1 MKVETGELSPGVL
14 RIRVDHP
21 AKKNALS
28 AEILAGLA
36 DALDRAATDPAV
48 RVVVLTATG
57 DVFCAGGD
65 TNRMGEGRPSPW
77 EKRDYLA
84 GGVGRLARRFA
95 ALDKPLIAALNGP
108 AVGAGVDLALWC
120 DFRIAHPSA
129 YLRPGFVDLGLTP
142 GFGGAWLLTHL
153 VGASRALDILLT
165 GEKVSAQQALALGLF
180 RAVTDTVADDTAA
193 FAGLLAAKPAPA
205 VRATK
210 RLVQRASAMD
220 VMDSLDLAWA
230 SFGLLQET
238 PEHLAASR
246 ALRERRAG
254 RDGRADNAARDRRG
268 EHADGEERS

>member
-1 MKVETGELSPGVL
+1 MI
-14 RIRVDHP
+14 RIDHP

-36 DALDRAATDPAV
+36 DALETAATDPAV
-48 RVVVLTATG
+48 RVVVLTAVG

-65 TNRMGEGRPSPW
+65 TNRMGEDRPGPW

-95 ALDKPLIAALNGP
+95 ALDKPVIAALNGP

-129 YLRPGFVDLGLTP
+129 YLRLGFVDLGLTP

-153 VGASRALDILLT
+153 LGPSLALEILLT
-165 GEKVSAQQALALGLF
+165 GEKVTAQRAADLGLF
-180 RAVTDTVADDTAA
+180 RTVTPAFDDEAAA
-193 FAGLLAAKPAPA
+193 FAALLAGKSSPA

-210 RLVQRASAMD
+210 RLVQRAYAMD

-238 PEHLAASR
+238 PEHLAATQ
-246 ALRERRAG
+246 ALRARRKG
-254 RDGRADNAARDRRG
+254 R
-268 EHADGEERS
+268 S

>member
-1 MKVETGELSPGVL
+1 VNVETTDLSPGVR
-14 RIRVDHP
+14 RIRIAHP
-21 AKKNALS
+21 AKRNALS

-36 DALDRAATDPAV
+36 DALESAATDPAV
-48 RVVVLTATG
+48 RVVVLTAVG

-65 TNRMGEGRPSPW
+65 TNRMGAARPSPW

-84 GGVGRLARRFA
+84 SGVGRLARRFA
-95 ALDKPLIAALNGP
+95 ALDKPVVAALNGP

-129 YLRPGFVDLGLTP
+129 YLRLGFVDLGLTP

-153 VGASRALDILLT
+153 LGPSRALEILLT
-165 GEKVSAQQALALGLF
+165 GEKVDAERARDLGLF
-180 RAVTDTVADDTAA
+180 RAVTTALDDDAAA
-193 FAGLLAAKPAPA
+193 FAALLASKPSPA

-210 RLVQRASAMD
+210 RLVQRAYAMD

-238 PEHLAASR
+238 PEHIAATA
-246 ALRERRAG
+246 ALRAG
-254 RDGRADNAARDRRG
+254 GRG
-268 EHADGEERS
+268 RS